1 MFDSIPRQISVPHGW
16 VASHLAVSR
25 AQRPHN
31 INVGDHVKTTS
42 GKHQSRSGLVV
53 EVVDDGSSLYVRE
66 HGTRKLVRSI
76 SPSHSVTYNIL

>member
-1 MFDSIPRQISVPHGW
+1 
-16 VASHLAVSR
+16 
-25 AQRPHN
+25 
-31 INVGDHVKTTS
+31 
-42 GKHQSRSGLVV
+42 LVV